1 MGGFTQA
8 MSGDMSEVVGFL
20 KAGEVR
26 VLAVLTDERVPGF
39 EDIPTAIEQGYDV
52 TAVNWR
58 GMYVP
63 KGISDEQ
70 FNVWAEKLQAVAD
83 SAEWQEAMAANGL
96 APFTKVGVRFPE
108 LRGHPRRGNQRAL
121 QGTGSDPVMASDR
134 IFGLVTLFVALAY
147 IAGATQIQTSFLAD
161 PVGPKAFP
169 ILIGAV
175 AALCSLYMI
184 VRPDPDPDWP
194 SARTWGALLVAVIVL
209 VAYAYALKPMG
220 FIVPTAIAAGDS
232 QLPDIPESQGRRG
245 GGLRAVAGSL
255 HPVQIRIGIEPLRL
269 PERNGSDMELMSNLA
284 LGFSIALSP
293 YTLLLAVVGC
303 FLGTIIGALP
313 GLGPSNGVAIL
324 IPLTFTLGLD
334 ATSALVL
341 MTSVYYGAMYGG
353 RISSILLNIPG
364 DEPALMTTLD
374 GYPMAKQGRAG
385 DALVLSGV
393 ASFVG
398 AFLATI
404 GLMLL
409 APMLARVAYL
419 FGPAEYFALYL
430 LAFCTLGG
438 MASNNQAKAAL
449 ASCLG
454 LGIAM
459 IGVDSSSGMP
469 RLTGGNLHLFDGID
483 FLVAI
488 VGLFAI
494 AEVFFFIESH
504 GKGSSIGVVLDK
516 VRIPWKDI
524 RDTKWTMLR
533 ASGVGFIAGILP
545 GAGASL
551 GSFLA
556 YMSEKSIAGKNGGF
570 GTGAPKGVAAPEAG
584 NNAAAG
590 GALVPML
597 TLGVPGSGTT
607 AVLLALL
614 MTLNITPGPTLFTD
628 RPEVVWGLIASLL
641 IANIVLLLMNV
652 PMVKVFVKILM
663 VPAWVLLPGVTMI
676 SFVGIYSLS
685 GSYFDLLLMVAFGA
699 LGYILRKLDV
709 PTVPVILGI
718 LLGGNM
724 EDALRRAMV
733 LSDGDFTFL
742 FSTPISIGLWI
753 AAILGFVA
761 PMFLRNVLK
770 KPQAITD

>member
-1 MGGFTQA
+1 
-8 MSGDMSEVVGFL
+8 
-20 KAGEVR
+20 
-26 VLAVLTDERVPGF
+26 
-39 EDIPTAIEQGYDV
+39 
-52 TAVNWR
+52 
-58 GMYVP
+58 
-63 KGISDEQ
+63 
-70 FNVWAEKLQAVAD
+70 
-83 SAEWQEAMAANGL
+83 
-96 APFTKVGVRFPE
+96 
-108 LRGHPRRGNQRAL
+108 
-121 QGTGSDPVMASDR
+121 
-134 IFGLVTLFVALAY
+134 
-147 IAGATQIQTSFLAD
+147 
-161 PVGPKAFP
+161 
-169 ILIGAV
+169 
-175 AALCSLYMI
+175 
-184 VRPDPDPDWP
+184 
-194 SARTWGALLVAVIVL
+194 
-209 VAYAYALKPMG
+209 
-220 FIVPTAIAAGDS
+220 
-232 QLPDIPESQGRRG
+232 
-245 GGLRAVAGSL
+245 
-255 HPVQIRIGIEPLRL
+255 
-269 PERNGSDMELMSNLA
+269 MELFSNLA
-284 LGFSIALSP
+284 LGFSIALTP
-293 YTLLLAVVGC
+293 YTLMLAVIGC
-303 FLGTIIGALP
+303 FLGTVIGALP

-324 IPLTFTLGLD
+324 IPLAFSLGLD

-374 GYPMAKQGRAG
+374 GYPMAKAGRAG

-409 APMLARVAYL
+409 APLLARVAFL

-449 ASCLG
+449 ASCIG

-459 IGVDSSSGMP
+459 IGVDNSSGLP
-469 RLTGGNLHLFDGID
+469 RLTGGNLHLYDGVD

-504 GKGSSIGVVLDK
+504 GKNTSIGVKLDR

-524 RDTKWTMLR
+524 SISKWTMLR
-533 ASGVGFIAGILP
+533 SSAIGFVAGILP

-551 GSFLA
+551 GSFMA
-556 YMSEKSIAGKNGGF
+556 YMSEKSIAGENGGF
-570 GTGAPKGVAAPEAG
+570 GTGVAKGVAAPEAG

-614 MTLNITPGPTLFTD
+614 VTLNITPGPTLFND

-641 IANIVLLLMNV
+641 IANFVLLAMNV
-652 PMVKVFVKILM
+652 PMVRVFVRILQ

-676 SFVGIYSLS
+676 SFVGIFSLS
-685 GSYFDLLLMVAFGA
+685 GSYFDLLLMVGFGI
-699 LGYILRKLDV
+699 LGYVLRKLDI

-718 LLGGNM
+718 LLGGHM

-733 LSDGDFTFL
+733 ISDGELTYL

-753 AAILGFVA
+753 AAITGFVA
-761 PMFLRNVLK
+761 PMFFRHLLK

>member
-1 MGGFTQA
+1 M
-8 MSGDMSEVVGFL
+8 E
-20 KAGEVR
+20 
-26 VLAVLTDERVPGF
+26 
-39 EDIPTAIEQGYDV
+39 
-52 TAVNWR
+52 
-58 GMYVP
+58 
-63 KGISDEQ
+63 
-70 FNVWAEKLQAVAD
+70 
-83 SAEWQEAMAANGL
+83 
-96 APFTKVGVRFPE
+96 
-108 LRGHPRRGNQRAL
+108 
-121 QGTGSDPVMASDR
+121 
-134 IFGLVTLFVALAY
+134 
-147 IAGATQIQTSFLAD
+147 
-161 PVGPKAFP
+161 
-169 ILIGAV
+169 IL
-175 AALCSLYMI
+175 
-184 VRPDPDPDWP
+184 
-194 SARTWGALLVAVIVL
+194 
-209 VAYAYALKPMG
+209 
-220 FIVPTAIAAGDS
+220 
-232 QLPDIPESQGRRG
+232 
-245 GGLRAVAGSL
+245 
-255 HPVQIRIGIEPLRL
+255 
-269 PERNGSDMELMSNLA
+269 NNLA

-293 YTLLLAVVGC
+293 YTLMLAVVGC
-303 FLGTIIGALP
+303 FIGTIIGALP

-324 IPLTFTLGLD
+324 IPITFTLGLD

-374 GYPMAKQGRAG
+374 GYPMAKQGKAG
-385 DALVLSGV
+385 NALVLSGV

-404 GLMLL
+404 GLLLL
-409 APMLARVAYL
+409 APVLAKVAYK

-449 ASCLG
+449 ASCIG

-459 IGVDSSSGMP
+459 IGLDNNSGLP
-469 RLTGGNLHLFDGID
+469 RFTFNNLHLMDGID

-494 AEVFFFIESH
+494 AEVFFFIE
-504 GKGSSIGVVLDK
+504 GKGKSSSIGVKLDK
-516 VRIPWKDI
+516 VRVPWREI
-524 RDTKWTMLR
+524 FSTKWTMLR
-533 ASGVGFIAGILP
+533 GSLVGFIAGILP

-556 YMSEKSIAGKNGGF
+556 YMSEKSIAGKDGGF
-570 GTGAPKGVAAPEAG
+570 GTGVAKGVAAPEAG

-597 TLGVPGSGTT
+597 TIGVPGSGTT

-641 IANIVLLLMNV
+641 IANVVLLLMNV
-652 PMVKVFVKILM
+652 PMVKIFVKVLQ

-685 GSYFDLLLMVAFGA
+685 GSYFDLLLMVAFGV
-699 LGYILRKLDV
+699 LGYVLRKLDI

-718 LLGGNM
+718 LLGRHM

-733 LSDGDFTFL
+733 LSDGDLLYL
-742 FSTPISIGLWI
+742 FSSPIAIGLWL
-753 AAILGFVA
+753 AAIAGFVA
-761 PMFLRNVLK
+761 PMFLRGLLQ
-770 KPQAITD
+770 KPQRVTD

>member
-1 MGGFTQA
+1 M
-8 MSGDMSEVVGFL
+8 
-20 KAGEVR
+20 
-26 VLAVLTDERVPGF
+26 
-39 EDIPTAIEQGYDV
+39 DI
-52 TAVNWR
+52 
-58 GMYVP
+58 
-63 KGISDEQ
+63 
-70 FNVWAEKLQAVAD
+70 L
-83 SAEWQEAMAANGL
+83 
-96 APFTKVGVRFPE
+96 
-108 LRGHPRRGNQRAL
+108 
-121 QGTGSDPVMASDR
+121 
-134 IFGLVTLFVALAY
+134 
-147 IAGATQIQTSFLAD
+147 
-161 PVGPKAFP
+161 
-169 ILIGAV
+169 
-175 AALCSLYMI
+175 
-184 VRPDPDPDWP
+184 
-194 SARTWGALLVAVIVL
+194 
-209 VAYAYALKPMG
+209 
-220 FIVPTAIAAGDS
+220 
-232 QLPDIPESQGRRG
+232 
-245 GGLRAVAGSL
+245 
-255 HPVQIRIGIEPLRL
+255 
-269 PERNGSDMELMSNLA
+269 SNLA

-293 YTLLLAVVGC
+293 ITLMLAVIGC

-324 IPLTFTLGLD
+324 IPLTFALGLD

-341 MTSVYYGAMYGG
+341 MTAVYYGAMYGG

-409 APMLARVAYL
+409 APLLARVAYL

-438 MASNNQAKAAL
+438 MASNNQAKAAI
-449 ASCLG
+449 AACIG

-459 IGVDSSSGMP
+459 IGVDNNSGMP
-469 RLTGGNLHLFDGID
+469 RLTYGSLHLLDGVD

-504 GKGSSIGVVLDK
+504 GKDTSLGVKLEK
-516 VRIPWKDI
+516 VKIPWKDI
-524 RDTKWTMLR
+524 MDCKWTMLR
-533 ASGVGFIAGILP
+533 SSAVGFIAGILP

-556 YMSEKSIAGKNGGF
+556 YMSEKSIAGEKGGF
-570 GTGAPKGVAAPEAG
+570 GTGVPKGIAAPEAG

-614 MTLNITPGPTLFTD
+614 MTLNITPGPTLFVD
-628 RPEVVWGLIASLL
+628 RPDVVWGLIASLL
-641 IANIVLLLMNV
+641 IANFVLLLMNV
-652 PMVKVFVKILM
+652 PMVKIFVRILQ
-663 VPAWVLLPGVTMI
+663 VPPWVLLPGVTMI

-699 LGYILRKLDV
+699 LGYFLRKLDV
-709 PTVPVILGI
+709 PTVPVIMGI
-718 LLGGNM
+718 LLGGHM
-724 EDALRRAMV
+724 ENALRRAMV
-733 LSDGDFTFL
+733 LSDGDWNFL
-742 FSTPISIGLWI
+742 FSTPIAIGLWI
-753 AAILGFVA
+753 AALLGFVA
-761 PMFLRNVLK
+761 PMFLRGVLT
-770 KPQAITD
+770 KPQAVTD

>member
-1 MGGFTQA
+1 M
-8 MSGDMSEVVGFL
+8 
-20 KAGEVR
+20 
-26 VLAVLTDERVPGF
+26 
-39 EDIPTAIEQGYDV
+39 DI
-52 TAVNWR
+52 
-58 GMYVP
+58 
-63 KGISDEQ
+63 
-70 FNVWAEKLQAVAD
+70 L
-83 SAEWQEAMAANGL
+83 
-96 APFTKVGVRFPE
+96 
-108 LRGHPRRGNQRAL
+108 
-121 QGTGSDPVMASDR
+121 
-134 IFGLVTLFVALAY
+134 
-147 IAGATQIQTSFLAD
+147 
-161 PVGPKAFP
+161 
-169 ILIGAV
+169 
-175 AALCSLYMI
+175 
-184 VRPDPDPDWP
+184 
-194 SARTWGALLVAVIVL
+194 
-209 VAYAYALKPMG
+209 
-220 FIVPTAIAAGDS
+220 
-232 QLPDIPESQGRRG
+232 
-245 GGLRAVAGSL
+245 
-255 HPVQIRIGIEPLRL
+255 
-269 PERNGSDMELMSNLA
+269 SNLA
-284 LGFSIALSP
+284 MGFGIALSP
-293 YTLLLAVVGC
+293 FTLMLAVAGC

-324 IPLTFTLGLD
+324 IPLTFTMGLD

-341 MTSVYYGAMYGG
+341 MTAVYYGAMYGG

-374 GYPMAKQGRAG
+374 GYPMAKAGRAG

-398 AFLATI
+398 AFLATV

-409 APMLARVAYL
+409 APMLARVAYF

-449 ASCLG
+449 ASCIG
-454 LGIAM
+454 LAIAM
-459 IGVDSSSGMP
+459 IGVDNNSGMP
-469 RLTGGNLHLFDGID
+469 RLTYGNMHLMDGVD

-504 GKGSSIGVVLDK
+504 GKGSSIGVKLDK
-516 VRIPWKDI
+516 VGIPWKDI
-524 RDTKWTMLR
+524 IDTKWTMLR

-556 YMSEKSIAGKNGGF
+556 YMSEKSLAGEKGGF
-570 GTGAPKGVAAPEAG
+570 GTGVPKGVAAPEAG

-641 IANIVLLLMNV
+641 IANVVLLLMNV
-652 PMVKVFVKILM
+652 PMVKIFVKILM

-685 GSYFDLLLMVAFGA
+685 GSYFDLLLMVGFGV
-699 LGYILRKLDV
+699 LGYVLRKLDV

-724 EDALRRAMV
+724 ENALRRAMV
-733 LSDGDFTFL
+733 LSDGDALFL
-742 FSTPISIGLWI
+742 WSSPIAIGLWI
-753 AAILGFVA
+753 FAISGFVA
-761 PMFLRNVLK
+761 PMFMRGLLK
-770 KPQAITD
+770 KPQRITD

>member
-1 MGGFTQA
+1 M
-8 MSGDMSEVVGFL
+8 
-20 KAGEVR
+20 
-26 VLAVLTDERVPGF
+26 
-39 EDIPTAIEQGYDV
+39 DI
-52 TAVNWR
+52 
-58 GMYVP
+58 
-63 KGISDEQ
+63 
-70 FNVWAEKLQAVAD
+70 L
-83 SAEWQEAMAANGL
+83 
-96 APFTKVGVRFPE
+96 
-108 LRGHPRRGNQRAL
+108 
-121 QGTGSDPVMASDR
+121 
-134 IFGLVTLFVALAY
+134 
-147 IAGATQIQTSFLAD
+147 
-161 PVGPKAFP
+161 
-169 ILIGAV
+169 
-175 AALCSLYMI
+175 
-184 VRPDPDPDWP
+184 
-194 SARTWGALLVAVIVL
+194 
-209 VAYAYALKPMG
+209 
-220 FIVPTAIAAGDS
+220 
-232 QLPDIPESQGRRG
+232 
-245 GGLRAVAGSL
+245 
-255 HPVQIRIGIEPLRL
+255 
-269 PERNGSDMELMSNLA
+269 SNLA

-293 YTLLLAVVGC
+293 YTLFLAVVGC

-324 IPLTFTLGLD
+324 IPLAFTLGLD

-374 GYPMAKQGRAG
+374 GYPMAKAG
-385 DALVLSGV
+385 KAGNALVLSGV

-409 APMLARVAYL
+409 APLLAQVAFL

-449 ASCLG
+449 ASCIG

-459 IGVDSSSGMP
+459 IGVDNSSGLP

-504 GKGSSIGVVLDK
+504 GKNTSIGIKLDR
-516 VRIPWKDI
+516 VTIPWREI
-524 RDTKWTMLR
+524 VSTKWTMLR
-533 ASGVGFIAGILP
+533 ASGIGFVAGILP

-556 YMSEKSIAGKNGGF
+556 YMSEKSIAGEKGGF
-570 GTGAPKGVAAPEAG
+570 GTGVAKGVAAPEAG

-614 MTLNITPGPTLFTD
+614 MTLNITPGPTLFND

-641 IANIVLLLMNV
+641 IANFVLLAMNV
-652 PMVKVFVKILM
+652 PLVRIFVKVLQ

-685 GSYFDLLLMVAFGA
+685 GSYFDLLLMIAFGI
-699 LGYILRKLDV
+699 LGYVLRKLDI

-718 LLGGNM
+718 LLGGHM
-724 EDALRRAMV
+724 ENALRRAMV
-733 LSDGDFTFL
+733 ISDGDWTFL
-742 FSTPISIGLWI
+742 FSSPIAIGLWI
-753 AAILGFVA
+753 AAITGFVM
-761 PMFLRNVLK
+761 PMFFRNLLK
-770 KPQAITD
+770 KPQAVTD